1 MTFVTLASMSRSLR
15 SLAAAMRAG
24 LGVLVGLVALVGLV
38 GVGAPAAIAQEVHMV
53 SMTGE
58 GLGDADLLKGITIA
72 VVWATWSPRSRDI
85 VERVQPLAGRWSS
98 RARFVTVDFEEER
111 PVVAAFLASRSM
123 AAPVFLDADGA
134 FSKKYAIATLP
145 GLLVL
150 KDGKVVYHGKLP
162 DDPDKLIADALR

>member
-1 MTFVTLASMSRSLR
+1 MSIMTLASMSRWPR
-15 SLAAAMRAG
+15 SLVAARRAG
-24 LGVLVGLVALVGLV
+24 LGVLMGLVVLV
-38 GVGAPAAIAQEVHMV
+38 GVLGAAAPAAFAQEVHMV

-58 GLGDADLLKGITIA
+58 RLGDADLVKGITIA

-98 RARFVTVDFEEER
+98 RARFLTVDFEEER
-111 PVVAAFLASRSM
+111 PVIAAFLASRSM

-162 DDPDKLIADALR
+162 DDPDKLITDAIR

>member
-1 MTFVTLASMSRSLR
+1 MSFMTLASTSQWLR
-15 SLAAAMRAG
+15 SLVAARRAG
-24 LGVLVGLVALVGLV
+24 LGVLMGLVVLV
-38 GVGAPAAIAQEVHMV
+38 GVLGAGAPAAFAQEVHMV

-58 GLGDADLLKGITIA
+58 RLGDGDLVKGITIA

-150 KDGKVVYHGKLP
+150 KDGKVVYHGKLT
-162 DDPDKLIADALR
+162 DDPDKLITDALR